1 LITNRII
8 DPLRELGKKLAELRY
23 GSKTGKIYYDGDDEI
38 GKLVKEYNRLTDELE
53 KSAGL
58 LAEKERDSAW
68 REMARQVAH
77 EIKNP
82 LTPMKLNVEFL
93 EKAWKDKTPDFPERM
108 GRFKSMMIEQIDTL
122 SHIADEFSNFA
133 KLPPPRKDIV
143 DLNEILESVTALYA
157 KNEKNAEVNFHRN
170 EKPLTVYGDKEH
182 LLRVFNNLVKNAI
195 QAIPENRKGRVD
207 IFGFTDENS
216 LTILVKDNG
225 TGIPEELRERIF
237 TPNFTTKGSGSGLG
251 LAICRNIVRES
262 GGEIDFLTQ
271 TGEGTTFRTILPS
284 GKMG

>member
-1 LITNRII
+1 
-8 DPLRELGKKLAELRY
+8 
-23 GSKTGKIYYDGDDEI
+23 
-38 GKLVKEYNRLTDELE
+38 LVKEYNRLTDELE
-53 KSAGL
+53 KSANL

-133 KLPPPRKDIV
+133 KLPQPRKEV
-143 DLNEILESVTALYA
+143 TDLNEILESVAALYT
-157 KNEKNAEVNFHRN
+157 KNEKNVEVHFHRN
-170 EKPLTVYGDKEH
+170 ETPLHVYGDKEQ
-182 LLRVFNNLVKNAI
+182 LLRVFNNLIKNAI
-195 QAIPENRKGRVD
+195 QSIPENKQGHVD
-207 IFGFTDENS
+207 IFGFTDENN

-225 TGIPEELRERIF
+225 TGIPEDLRDRIF

-271 TGEGTTFRTILPS
+271 TGEGTTFRTVLPCW
-284 GKMG
+284 KMG